1 MAVFKII
8 QVFLLATVKY
18 VLTFPYA
25 VMIGL
30 NFEQTLISVT
40 LGGLAGFFFF
50 YKFSGFVLKHFHHVR
65 TFVWKHSPR
74 CVRFKFRE
82 LRNWRKRVTGEKV
95 FTKTNR
101 FIVKFRMKYGLIGII
116 VASPIFLS
124 LPIGAFLLNKY
135 YPKHK
140 LVMPYMVISILSW
153 AAVFVAFAI
162 IFPHLV
168 R

>member
-1 MAVFKII
+1 MEVFKII

-25 VMIGL
+25 LMIGL

-40 LGGLAGFFFF
+40 LGGLVGFFFF
-50 YKFSGFVLKHFHHVR
+50 YHFSGFALKQFHHVK

-74 CVRFKFRE
+74 FLRFKYRQ
-82 LRNWRKRVTGEKV
+82 LCAWRKRMTGEKV

-101 FIVKFRMKYGLIGII
+101 FIVKFRTKYGLIGII
-116 VASPIFLS
+116 VASPVILS

-140 LVMPYMVISILSW
+140 LVMPYMILSILSW